1 MNAPF
6 VDREKDDLESS
17 DESETEMETE
27 VESGKPAGNVAT
39 PVAPVK
45 TKYDLMMKS
54 EVSLCAAA
62 SFESVVMEGVVL
74 WSHMIQPECIC

>member
-1 MNAPF
+1 MFNVNATS
-6 VDREKDDLESS
+6 VNREKEDLESS

-27 VESGKPAGNVAT
+27 VESGKPAGNVGT

-54 EVSLCAAA
+54 EVSLGFAA
-62 SFESVVMEGVVL
+62 SLESAVMEGVVV
-74 WSHMIQPECIC
+74 